1 MSLPLDWL
9 AKLEAAGAT
18 SVGVNIAAL
27 HSANSRPRKT
37 RKPDTES
44 CILEV
49 CVPLPPTTN
58 NLYLNAKYGGRVP
71 TAKYKDWKGE
81 TEELF
86 QQLTPMTQFPISVT
100 ITINGGK
107 GFRKGSDIA
116 NREKGIIDAIVAAGV
131 IPDDS
136 WEYVQRVVIEY
147 QPAAGK
153 KAIAFARVRLDPL

>member
-1 MSLPLDWL
+1 MGLPLDWL

-18 SVGVNIAAL
+18 STGVNTAAL
-27 HSANSRPRKT
+27 QAANSKPKKT
-37 RKPDTES
+37 RKPDTET
-44 CILEV
+44 CIREI
-49 CVPLPPTTN
+49 CVPIPPTTN
-58 NLYLNAKYGGRVP
+58 NLFLNARYGGRI
-71 TAKYKDWKGE
+71 TTDKYKDWKGE

-86 QQLTPMTQFPISVT
+86 RQLTPMTQFPIAIT

-116 NREKGIIDAIVAAGV
+116 NREKAIVDSIVAAEV

-136 WEYVQRVVIEY
+136 WDYVQRVLIEY